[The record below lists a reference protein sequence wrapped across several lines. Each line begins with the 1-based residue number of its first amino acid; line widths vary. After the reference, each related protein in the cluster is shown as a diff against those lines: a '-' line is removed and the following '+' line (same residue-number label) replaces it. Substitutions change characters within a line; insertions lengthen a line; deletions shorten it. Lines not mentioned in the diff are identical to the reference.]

1 MNRVLSS
8 QPQALAIL
16 RDKLEA
22 CYQAEVEVDG
32 LDTSQLRREG
42 AELCTALM
50 KAKSSQQPQPDV
62 EREEKVSLQGW
73 SLLET
78 QDTDSVHSSEM
89 TDRFDPNNI
98 SVRRTQ
104 VYPVVWFDSSRKSLF
119 TVFSGKIRWSHGA
132 YLHPQEW
139 MGIENLQG
147 NSSIDWQPVQRGG
160 GVTSGG
166 SRAWVKLGSG
176 FSVAYPFLPFTILS
190 FFFLFSDLLLSYWY
204 CFDGETRWRN
214 VLEETKEFC
223 IALN

>member
-8 QPQALAIL
+8 QPQALAVL

-42 AELCTALM
+42 TELCTALM

-78 QDTDSVHSSEM
+78 QDTDSVHSS
-89 TDRFDPNNI
+89 DPNNI

-119 TVFSGKIRWSHGA
+119 TGFSGKIR
-132 YLHPQEW
+132 
-139 MGIENLQG
+139 
-147 NSSIDWQPVQRGG
+147 
-160 GVTSGG
+160 
-166 SRAWVKLGSG
+166 
-176 FSVAYPFLPFTILS
+176 
-190 FFFLFSDLLLSYWY
+190 
-204 CFDGETRWRN
+204 
-214 VLEETKEFC
+214 
-223 IALN
+223 

>member
-104 VYPVVWFDSSRKSLF
+104 VYLLFGSIVVERACS
-119 TVFSGKIRWSHGA
+119 
-132 YLHPQEW
+132 QC
-139 MGIENLQG
+139 
-147 NSSIDWQPVQRGG
+147 
-160 GVTSGG
+160 
-166 SRAWVKLGSG
+166 SRAKYVDHTVPISTHKNEWVSKTYK
-176 FSVAYPFLPFTILS
+176 VTP
-190 FFFLFSDLLLSYWY
+190 
-204 CFDGETRWRN
+204 R
-214 VLEETKEFC
+214 
-223 IALN
+223 

>member
-119 TVFSGKIRWSHGA
+119 TVFLGKIR
-132 YLHPQEW
+132 
-139 MGIENLQG
+139 
-147 NSSIDWQPVQRGG
+147 
-160 GVTSGG
+160 
-166 SRAWVKLGSG
+166 
-176 FSVAYPFLPFTILS
+176 
-190 FFFLFSDLLLSYWY
+190 
-204 CFDGETRWRN
+204 
-214 VLEETKEFC
+214 
-223 IALN
+223 